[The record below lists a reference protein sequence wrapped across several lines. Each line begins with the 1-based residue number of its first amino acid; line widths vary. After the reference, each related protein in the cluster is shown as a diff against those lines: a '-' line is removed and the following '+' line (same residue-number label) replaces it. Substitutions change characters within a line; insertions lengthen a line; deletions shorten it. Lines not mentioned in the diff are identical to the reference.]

1 VCEYVLDEE
10 TGKMKLVKQ
19 KVKKN
24 TIPPNTDIIKLIYN
38 QQQKEENYEALTDEQ
53 LKQEKQKLLTQLKEE
68 GDDS

>member
-1 VCEYVLDEE
+1 MCEYVLDEE